1 MPTIE
6 ERIADLEDRL
16 AQTKPNKHTMKSIV
30 TIKADLA
37 GLRRELVQRLSN
49 KAGGHAGFGVRKT
62 GDAQAALI
70 GYPSVGK
77 STLLNQLTSGR
88 TDSKVAA
95 YDFTTLDCV
104 PGMMVHDKISVQLL
118 DLPGII
124 LGASQGRGRGREIL
138 SMLRAIDIIITI
150 LSFDDEG
157 NIDAGKLKIIQQE
170 LQNIGIRVNKRP
182 PRVSIKRVPKGG
194 IMITKATKL
203 THLDGDLVKAICNEY
218 KITNAH
224 VVFYEN
230 ATADDLIDVILGNC
244 VYIPS
249 IIVVNKVDIAKPDNL
264 ASLPSILGTKDF
276 ITVSGNTGYNIDNF
290 KDLIIQRLDL
300 MKVYLKPKGKDADME
315 KPLIIK
321 RASTVEDVCRKIHK
335 DFVKS
340 FRFAKVWGKSAKH
353 PGQVVHLGHV
363 LEDSDLLSIFLKT

>member
-6 ERIADLEDRL
+6 ERIADLEERL
-16 AQTKPNKHTMKSIV
+16 TQTKANKHTMKSIV

-37 GLRRELVQRLSN
+37 SLRRELVQRLSN

-70 GYPSVGK
+70 GFPSVGK
-77 STLLNQLTSGR
+77 STLLNQLTSGK

-104 PGMMVHDKISVQLL
+104 PGMMVHDKISIQLL

-138 SMLRAIDIIITI
+138 SMLRAIDIIVII
-150 LSFDDEG
+150 LGFDDEG
-157 NIDAGKLKIIQQE
+157 NIDASKLNIIKQE
-170 LQNIGIRVNKRP
+170 LYNIGIRLNRRP

-194 IMITKATKL
+194 IVITKATKL
-203 THLDGDLVKAICNEY
+203 THLDGDLVKVICNEY

-224 VVFYEN
+224 VIFYEN
-230 ATADDLIDVILGNC
+230 ATADDLIDAILGNC

-249 IIVVNKVDIAKPDNL
+249 LIVVNKVDIARPEHVQNL
-264 ASLPSILGTKDF
+264 PKILGTSDF
-276 ITVSGNTGYNIDNF
+276 INVSGSTGYNIDAI

-300 MKVYLKPKGKDADME
+300 MKVFLKPKGKDPDME

-321 RASTVEDVCRKIHK
+321 RGSTVEDVCKKIHK

-340 FRFAKVWGKSAKH
+340 FRFAKVWGNSAKH
-353 PGQVVHLGHV
+353 PGQVVHLAHV
-363 LEDSDLLSIFLKT
+363 LEDGDLLTIFLKT